1 MAHPLAFAMLSLTT
15 AALVA
20 GCACSR
26 CESETGAA
34 ATNTERSLHAA
45 PEHTPMAE
53 SREVLRAG
61 SWTISSLP
69 GADLS
74 GATSLPTL
82 VIDEEGEASGTSGVN
97 TFNSTIETDASG
109 AIRFAELIYTEMA
122 GSPEAMAVESVYFRA
137 LASADGA
144 ALRDGRLELTSGGEV
159 VAVFEAQ
166 GGAGAGG

>member
-1 MAHPLAFAMLSLTT
+1 MARQIGIATLCLTT
-15 AALVA
+15 SVLAA
-20 GCACSR
+20 GCACGR

-34 ATNTERSLHAA
+34 AVTTERTLHEA

-53 SREVLRAG
+53 PRGALRAG

-74 GATSLPTL
+74 RVSTLPTL
-82 VIDEEGEASGTSGVN
+82 VIDDEGEASGTSGVN
-97 TFNSTIETDASG
+97 TFNATVETDASG

-122 GSPEAMAVESVYFRA
+122 GSPEAMAVEGVFFRA

-144 ALRDGRLELTSGGEV
+144 SRRDGRLELTSGGKV
-159 VAVFEAQ
+159 VAVFEAD
-166 GGAGAGG
+166 AGN

>member
-1 MAHPLAFAMLSLTT
+1 MARPLAFSMLSLTT

-34 ATNTERSLHAA
+34 AATTERSLHAA

-53 SREVLRAG
+53 SRGALRAG

-69 GADLS
+69 GADLTR
-74 GATSLPTL
+74 ATNLPTL

-97 TFNSTIETDASG
+97 TFNATIETDASG

-122 GSPEAMAVESVYFRA
+122 GSQEAMAIESVFFRA

-144 ALRDGRLELTSGGEV
+144 SRRDGRLELTSGGEV
-159 VAVFEAQ
+159 VAVFEEQ
-166 GGAGAGG
+166 GGSNARE